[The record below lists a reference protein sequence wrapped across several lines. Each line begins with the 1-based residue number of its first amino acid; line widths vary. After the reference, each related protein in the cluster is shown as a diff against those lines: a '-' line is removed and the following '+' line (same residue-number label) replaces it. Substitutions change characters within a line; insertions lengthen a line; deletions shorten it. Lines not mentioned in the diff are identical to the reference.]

1 MARYDVVIIG
11 GGLGGLLCGNILSKE
26 GFGVCLIEQNR
37 KLGGSLQTFGR
48 KGCIFNTGLNYTES
62 LDIGQVLNQY
72 FRYFGLMEK
81 LTLQRLDQDGFEVI
95 DFNDA
100 QYRFAMGQK
109 EFVNTLA
116 EDFPAEKSGLQEYT
130 GRIRD
135 ICSTIS
141 LYTLREE
148 HKSII
153 ENYDL
158 SLGAANYISSVI
170 QDPRLRNILAG
181 NNLLYAGHER
191 KTPLFIHA
199 LINHSFIESAWR
211 VVGGSHQ
218 MVDILKTNLES
229 NGGRILL
236 GSKAVKLTGDKD
248 GITGVLLENGDLVEG
263 NNFIAGMH
271 PEQILGMVEPG
282 MIRPAYISRI
292 RGLEDTMGMFTVY
305 LVFKKNVFP
314 YMNHNFYHFNQD
326 NTWIASDYRVSEWP
340 QNYLFMNTA
349 TKSSVTYA
357 ESGSVIAYM
366 GFDELKKWEHT
377 FTGNRGDDYLAF
389 KQEKGEI
396 LLGALEKQFP
406 GIRNAIEAWYTST
419 PLTWR
424 DYTGTRAGSA
434 YGILK
439 DYNRPLESMIMAK
452 TKIRNL
458 FLTGQNTNVHGIL
471 GVTISSVVT
480 CSELIDSQYLIHKI
494 RNA

>member
-1 MARYDVVIIG
+1 MGKFDVVIIG
-11 GGLGGLLCGNILSKE
+11 GGLGGLLCGNILSRE
-26 GFGVCLIEQNR
+26 GFNVCLVEKNL

-62 LDIGQVLNQY
+62 LDDGQVLNQY

-81 LTLQRLDQDGFEVI
+81 LKLQKLDKSGFEVI
-95 DFNDA
+95 SFHDGL
-100 QYRFAMGQK
+100 YRFAMGET
-109 EFVNTLA
+109 EFVNTLTQ
-116 EDFPAEKSGLQEYT
+116 DFPAERKGLQAYSD
-130 GRIRD
+130 RIREV
-135 ICSTIS
+135 CSSIS

-148 HKSII
+148 QLSIM

-158 SLGAANYISSVI
+158 SLGAADYISSVI
-170 QDPRLRNILAG
+170 SDPRLRYILAG

-211 VVGGSHQ
+211 IVDGSHQ
-218 MVDILKTNLES
+218 MVDILRSSFQS
-229 NGGRILL
+229 NGGSVLM
-236 GSKAVKLTGDKD
+236 GSKAIKLSGDKEA
-248 GITGVLLENGDLVEG
+248 ILGVLLENGNFIEG
-263 NNFIAGMH
+263 KYFIAGIH
-271 PEQILGMVEPG
+271 PDQVLGMVEPG
-282 MIRPAYISRI
+282 TIRPAFASRI
-292 RGLEDTMGMFTVY
+292 RGLDNTMGMFTVY
-305 LVFKKNVFP
+305 LVFKKNSFP

-326 NTWIASDYRVSEWP
+326 NTWVASDYRVSQWP

-349 TKSSVTYA
+349 TSGSAAYA
-357 ESGSVIAYM
+357 ESGSVITYM
-366 GFDELKKWEHT
+366 DFHELQKWEHT

-389 KQEKGEI
+389 KEARAEK
-396 LLGALEKQFP
+396 LLDALEKQFP
-406 GIRNAIEAWYTST
+406 GIRNKVAAWYTST

-439 DYNRPLESMIMAK
+439 DYNHPLESMIMPR

-480 CSELIDSQYLIHKI
+480 CSELIDSRYLIHKI
-494 RNA
+494 KNA